1 MKRNFESARPPAI
14 ARIAIRSTRNQINV
28 NLPSSAAPARVSG
41 RSQMNETM
49 RPSNWLNNARHDG
62 VDTAEHRLAPA
73 SWVGQ
78 CSGMTPVSVGGRLV
92 RRRPSLPHPFAD
104 DDQAADNCNRL
115 AGEAAVGDDDDTTED
130 KKQRPCNCGGGASRK
145 AIEHSTSDSSDSS
158 ARGRTA
164 DEAAKGCE
172 LDALGQCSGMTPE
185 RLAEPRHTSASG
197 GIIEANPRRPEG
209 GHDEG

>member
-28 NLPSSAAPARVSG
+28 NLLRSAAPARVSG

-62 VDTAEHRLAPA
+62 VDTAERRLAPA

-78 CSGMTPVSVGGRLV
+78 CSGTPVSVGGRLV

-145 AIEHSTSDSSDSS
+145 TIEHSTSDSSDSS
-158 ARGRTA
+158 ARGRTT

-185 RLAEPRHTSASG
+185 RIVGQGLSAADPGGRSG
-197 GIIEANPRRPEG
+197 ERAVPHRCR
-209 GHDEG
+209 